1 MLSLERIVPKISTY
15 QRMKILGSG
24 QSTLKYCVDDI
35 YDGSS
40 FYVVLN
46 HFDVL
51 QGLDRIEDAPILFF
65 AHDFHNHKFNP
76 IIKKN
81 VMQSFLN
88 RDNVFTFLH
97 DKDINHENRM
107 TAIPYPEERLAGIR
121 NLHFYEKAQS
131 NITYFENSTNSLLGF
146 SSTLHSA
153 LSLAIGND
161 FIDEVHLYGLDL
173 YIYQRLKRFDN
184 ESVGMDASR
193 IFNANKILLN
203 YILEKKERLKI
214 AFFN

>member
-1 MLSLERIVPKISTY
+1 MLSLEHVVPDIVTY
-15 QRMKILGSG
+15 RTMKVLGSG
-24 QSTLKYCVDDI
+24 QSTLKYCLDDI
-35 YDGSS
+35 YDPAC

-46 HFDVL
+46 HFDVMG
-51 QGLDRIEDAPILFF
+51 GLERIKDAPMLFF

-76 IIKKN
+76 VMEKK
-81 VMQSFLN
+81 VLRSFLK

-107 TAIPYPEERLAGIR
+107 TTIRYPAERLEGIQ

-131 NITYFENSTNSLLGF
+131 NISHFENSTNSLLGF

-184 ESVGMDASR
+184 KSVGMDASR
-193 IFNANKILLN
+193 IFNANKILFN
-203 YILEKKERLKI
+203 YILEKKKQLKI
-214 AFFN
+214 VFFN